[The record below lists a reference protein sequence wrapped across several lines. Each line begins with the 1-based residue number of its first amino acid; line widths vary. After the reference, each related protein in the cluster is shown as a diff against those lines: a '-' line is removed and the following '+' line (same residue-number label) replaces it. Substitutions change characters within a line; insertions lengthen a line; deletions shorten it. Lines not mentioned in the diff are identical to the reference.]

1 MRHRKNPPNQTL
13 FVRWLLDQVYQRQ
26 TNLTELSERAGL
38 SMTTLRNLV
47 YVPGRQPTLDT
58 CLRLAQ
64 TLEIEPELV
73 LQVADLHLSLPTNEQ
88 ALADPD
94 RAELAQIWPYL
105 PPANRR
111 NLLALA
117 RSFLATAPI
126 PASPMPTA

>member
-1 MRHRKNPPNQTL
+1 
-13 FVRWLLDQVYQRQ
+13 VYQRQ

-38 SMTTLRNLV
+38 SMNTLRNLV
-47 YVPGRQPTLDT
+47 YVPNRQPTLDT

-64 TLEIEPELV
+64 ALKVEPELV
-73 LQVADLHLSLPTNEQ
+73 LQIADLHLSLPTNDQ
-88 ALADPD
+88 TLADPD

-117 RSFLATAPI
+117 RSFLATAPTS
-126 PASPMPTA
+126 ASPMPTA